1 MGKCGGGCLG
11 DVEEVRAE
19 RTHNQLKSMT
29 RANQFLNTAGSIVV
43 VLSALVVITAPVD
56 VQANE
61 QAEQIEQSYCF
72 NSSLADRW
80 KPCR

>member
-1 MGKCGGGCLG
+1 
-11 DVEEVRAE
+11 
-19 RTHNQLKSMT
+19 MT

-43 VLSALVVITAPVD
+43 ALSALVVITAPVD

>member
-11 DVEEVRAE
+11 DVEEVRG

-29 RANQFLNTAGSIVV
+29 RANQFLNTAGSVV
-43 VLSALVVITAPVD
+43 VALSALAVITAPVD
-56 VQANE
+56 VQAKE
-61 QAEQIEQSYCF
+61 QAELIEQSYCF